1 MRTSVLVILLVK
13 IRRSWSV
20 KMTILPVNLLATMD
34 LVSKN
39 VSKRGKM
46 INIGWSLVILAFL
59 LTDAISS

>member
-1 MRTSVLVILLVK
+1 
-13 IRRSWSV
+13 
-20 KMTILPVNLLATMD
+20 MTILLVNLLAKMD

-46 INIGWSLVILAFL
+46 VDIEWSLVFLTFL